1 MLENEVKPDDVTEQ
15 LISQY
20 MFTAG
25 IPDPDL
31 IVRTSGEMRISN
43 FLIWQSAYSEWYV
56 TNSYWPDF
64 DKEELR
70 KALVDYNQRERRFGR
85 LGDCA

>member
-1 MLENEVKPDDVTEQ
+1 MTEP

-20 MFTAG
+20 LFTAG
-25 IPDPDL
+25 TPDPDL

-43 FLIWQSAYSEWYV
+43 FLIWQSAYSEYYV
-56 TNSYWPDF
+56 TSAYWPDF

-70 KALVDYNQRERRFGR
+70 KALLDFSQRERRFGR
-85 LGDCA
+85 LGECA